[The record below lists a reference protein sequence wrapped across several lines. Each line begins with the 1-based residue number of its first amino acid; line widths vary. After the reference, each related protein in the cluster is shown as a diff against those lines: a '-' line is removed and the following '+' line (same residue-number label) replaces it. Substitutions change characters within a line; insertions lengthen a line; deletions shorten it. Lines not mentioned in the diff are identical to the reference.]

1 MILLPDGN
9 PQSGPDCCNLQS
21 GRTQIFSHNND
32 LHTNPDCRG
41 SDCRTGLQ
49 SEKHHKK
56 SVTYSQFQIASALP
70 VTYVTV
76 GNQPTVKRKGRP
88 WSVGMRKEG
97 VMQWAQ

>member
-1 MILLPDGN
+1 MISLPDGN

-21 GRTQIFSHNND
+21 GCTQIFSHNND
-32 LHTNPDCRG
+32 LQTNPDCRG

-70 VTYVTV
+70 ISKDIVRQT
-76 GNQPTVKRKGRP
+76 RA
-88 WSVGMRKEG
+88 SVGCLPDIVVLGGRLVSE
-97 VMQWAQ
+97 VV